1 MSEFLVLYDYETAGL
16 WGFVEAQSDA
26 EVDAEIVSTI
36 PQLSVVHERPQWL
49 TTDEEEAIR
58 SRNSFALNDPRT
70 YPKWVQALV
79 EERDA

>member
-16 WGFVEAQSDA
+16 WGFVEAQS
-26 EVDAEIVSTI
+26 DAEIVSTI

-58 SRNSFALNDPRT
+58 SRNSFPLNYPRT